1 MRKYIIMGVQGSG
14 KGTQAKLLADV
25 LDLEHI
31 SVGDIFRWNVEHHTK
46 LGAQVRRIVASGE
59 LVGDDLVEK
68 VVRRRLDEHD
78 WNYGFIV
85 DGFPRNQPQ
94 ARFFLE
100 SYDLDAV
107 ILLDL
112 PDDLVERRVLSRRLC
127 SRCGLDYNLISSA
140 RPSPTSATS
149 AAAGWSP
156 GPTTPPRRSGPGCAT
171 TTPRPGRCWSCSG
184 PRRSCS
190 RSTRQPAA
198 DVQAEIRKRSASAR
212 WRPSSR
218 RRFQGVIRPGGPTG
232 STCRSRCP
240 AGWAS
245 WPSATATT
253 GRDPARGG
261 RQRPRHRR
269 VRRAGRGRRVPGMVG
284 RGPRRLRHLGVGRDP
299 GYLPGPVNP
308 GTWQVVLG
316 PYTVAP
322 QGLAWGPR

>member
-100 SYDLDAV
+100 SFDLDAV

-112 PDDLVERRVLSRRLC
+112 PDELVERRVLSRRLC
-127 SRCGLDYNLISSA
+127 SRCGLDYNLISSRPVVPDVCDVCGGRLLA
-140 RPSPTSATS
+140 RADDTVDALRARLRDYHTK
-149 AAAGWSP
+149 
-156 GPTTPPRRSGPGCAT
+156 T
-171 TTPRPGRCWSCSG
+171 RPVLELFRAKEVVLEVDAS
-184 PRRSCS
+184 
-190 RSTRQPAA
+190 QPAA
-198 DVQAEIRKRSASAR
+198 DVQTEIRKR
-212 WRPSSR
+212 
-218 RRFQGVIRPGGPTG
+218 
-232 STCRSRCP
+232 
-240 AGWAS
+240 
-245 WPSATATT
+245 
-253 GRDPARGG
+253 
-261 RQRPRHRR
+261 
-269 VRRAGRGRRVPGMVG
+269 
-284 RGPRRLRHLGVGRDP
+284 LGVG
-299 GYLPGPVNP
+299 
-308 GTWQVVLG
+308 
-316 PYTVAP
+316 
-322 QGLAWGPR
+322 